1 MNGEKSIPSGWES
14 HIYSV
19 TGEKTEFIIPKKGV
33 YIEVPKQPQERLLS
47 LDRRGESIGNSAS
60 LSFRRCD
67 RHLVSLA
74 MRRVNHITR
83 WG

>member
-33 YIEVPKQPQERLLS
+33 YIEVPKQSQERLLS
-47 LDRRGESIGNSAS
+47 LDPRGEI
-60 LSFRRCD
+60 SF
-67 RHLVSLA
+67 
-74 MRRVNHITR
+74 
-83 WG
+83 